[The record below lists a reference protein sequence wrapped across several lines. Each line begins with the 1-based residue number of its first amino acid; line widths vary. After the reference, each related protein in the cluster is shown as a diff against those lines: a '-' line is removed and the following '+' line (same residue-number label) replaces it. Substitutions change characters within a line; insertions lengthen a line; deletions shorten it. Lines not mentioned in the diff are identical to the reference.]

1 MTIGL
6 PSEKPGE
13 PLPTQPVIVTNLF
26 AGSALVWAN
35 AGAAIIA
42 AIPQST
48 IVFMGA
54 SSLIHECKGS
64 AVAARLGY
72 AMESRHAALVA
83 RRLQPSVASAA
94 SVTNA
99 ASVRRFHSQV
109 MRTCDLPSS

>member
-6 PSEKPGE
+6 PSEKPGK

-26 AGSALVWAN
+26 AESALVWAS

-72 AMESRHAALVA
+72 AMESRHAALA
-83 RRLQPSVASAA
+83 GEGFSRAWHQRRASP
-94 SVTNA
+94 T
-99 ASVRRFHSQV
+99 RHRCGGFTH
-109 MRTCDLPSS
+109 R